1 METDWK
7 KIREEYIATDITL
20 EKLAKKHKIPKSTLY
35 KKSSA
40 GKWNSK
46 KKEFGKKVE
55 EKFTEKASERI
66 SAQDVGKLDRLIRSA
81 DRMSEIIEEAL
92 KDEDQ
97 FKRHIVQKKIKSGDK
112 EIMQSEEKVYKKFD
126 SRAIKD
132 ITQAMKELT
141 GVIRGLNGIPE
152 ETLSRDEKQIVIRI
166 DGGLEE

>member
-20 EKLAKKHKIPKSTLY
+20 EKLSKKHKIPKSTLY

-40 GKWNSK
+40 GKWNLK
-46 KKEFGKKVE
+46 KKEFGRKVE

-66 SAQDVGKLDRLIRSA
+66 STQDVGKLDRLIRSA

-92 KDEDQ
+92 EDEKQ
-97 FKRHIVQKKIKSGDK
+97 FKRYIVQKKVKAGDN
-112 EIMQSEEKVYKKFD
+112 EIMETEEKVFEKFD

-132 ITQAMKELT
+132 MTLSLKELT
-141 GVIRGLNGIPE
+141 ALIRGLNGIPE
-152 ETLSRDEKQIVIRI
+152 EIQNKDEKQIVIRI